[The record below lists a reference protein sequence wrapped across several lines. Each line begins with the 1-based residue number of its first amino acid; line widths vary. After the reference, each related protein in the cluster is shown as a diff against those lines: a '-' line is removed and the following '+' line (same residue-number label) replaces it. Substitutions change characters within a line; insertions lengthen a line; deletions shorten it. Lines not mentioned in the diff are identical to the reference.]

1 MTDAHARRYALK
13 TPPNVGEIIEGEV
26 MVINLDSGV
35 YYSITG
41 AGAAAW
47 PMLVGG
53 ATTSEIGEALARRYD
68 VEAATVERDVDAFIE
83 RLAGEGI
90 LRPLADAAAIAAVAA
105 VPEALAAVAYPGFG
119 FERFEDMQA
128 LLVIDPVHEVGDFG
142 WPLRAAASD
151 KAR

>member
-1 MTDAHARRYALK
+1 MNDAHAPRRYALNA
-13 TPPNVGEIIEGEV
+13 PPNVGEIIEGEV

-47 PMLVGG
+47 PMLLGG
-53 ATTSEIGEALARRYD
+53 ATAREIGNALARHYGID
-68 VEAATVERDVDAFIE
+68 AVTAERDVDAFVE
-83 RLAGEGI
+83 RLVGEEI
-90 LRPLADAAAIAAVAA
+90 LRPLADGAAAAGVA
-105 VPEALAAVAYPGFG
+105 VPEDVATAPYSGFG

-151 KAR
+151 KAP